1 LLKLQTR
8 FILEISIKKCYNFS
22 LTKMKATILHI
33 KNLVQKRKYRITLH
47 AEQER
52 DTDQITKEEIEGAL
66 LSDKLEIIED
76 YPNDPRG
83 HSYLLLGFTNNDKP
97 IHFVCGLGT
106 VEMLI
111 VITLYIPDEN
121 LWVDYKKRRL

>member
-1 LLKLQTR
+1 
-8 FILEISIKKCYNFS
+8 
-22 LTKMKATILHI
+22 
-33 KNLVQKRKYRITLH
+33 
-47 AEQER
+47 
-52 DTDQITKEEIEGAL
+52 L